1 MLFTMGPMGNM
12 GSFGMFLIP
21 LMIIA
26 LMLRDRGP
34 VATFTKAGAI
44 SPETARRADS
54 LKITRRYMLDG
65 PLRRGVLVQ
74 TEDGRYWVDR
84 ERVRTLRL
92 RLIVAAIIVT
102 IIAGAVVAVQVI
114 D

>member
-1 MLFTMGPMGNM
+1 MGPMSGM

-34 VATFTKAGAI
+34 VATFTKAGAV

-65 PLRRGVLVQ
+65 PIRRGVLVQ

-84 ERVRTLRL
+84 QRVRTLRM
-92 RLIVAAIIVT
+92 RLIIAAVVVT
-102 IIAGAVVAVQVI
+102 IVAGVIVAVQLLA
-114 D
+114 